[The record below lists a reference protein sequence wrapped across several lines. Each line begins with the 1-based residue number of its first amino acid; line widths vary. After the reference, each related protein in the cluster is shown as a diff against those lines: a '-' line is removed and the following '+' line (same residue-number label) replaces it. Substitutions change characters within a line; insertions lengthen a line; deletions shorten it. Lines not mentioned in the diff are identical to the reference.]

1 MMHLNDSTLDHL
13 RAVADLP
20 DLTGTRYEIEG
31 EIGRG
36 GMGVVYA
43 ALDRQLDRRVAIK
56 VLDSTLPPVRL
67 AEEARVIAKLEHPA
81 IVPIYEA
88 GTLPDGRAYYAM
100 KLVDGERLD
109 DYLGAHRS
117 ITRAVTERLR
127 VIQRIGEA
135 LAFAHSRGVIHR
147 DVKPQN
153 VMIGSFGEVY
163 VMDWGVEGV
172 AGTPQFRAPEQAH
185 AGRIDQRSDVYSL
198 GALLRFVL
206 PERAPRA
213 LQAIAAKAMSV
224 EPEGRYP
231 DVSELLLDVQRFQ
244 DGLAVQAYRE
254 SVWQRAGRFAVR
266 NRVLLLL
273 LAAYV
278 AVRFFLFF
286 LRRA

>member
-1 MMHLNDSTLDHL
+1 MTDLNDLTLDHL
-13 RAVADLP
+13 RAVVDLP
-20 DLTGTRYEIEG
+20 DLTGTRYELEA

-43 ALDRQLDRRVAIK
+43 AMDRQLERHVALK

-81 IVPIYEA
+81 IVPIYETA
-88 GTLPDGRAYYAM
+88 TLADGRAYYAM
-100 KLVDGERLD
+100 KLVDGSRLD
-109 DYLGAHRS
+109 RYVDLHPS
-117 ITRAVTERLR
+117 ITERLR
-127 VIQRIGEA
+127 VIRRIGEA

-147 DVKPQN
+147 DLKPQN

-172 AGTPQFRAPEQAH
+172 AGTPQFRAPEQVQG
-185 AGRIDQRSDVYSL
+185 GRIDQRSDIYSL
-198 GALLRFVL
+198 GALLQFVL

-213 LQAIAAKAMSV
+213 LKAIAAKAMSAV
-224 EPEGRYP
+224 PEERYR
-231 DVSELLLDVQRFQ
+231 DVAALLLDLERFQ
-244 DGLAVQAYRE
+244 DGLAVEAYRE
-254 SVWQRAGRFAVR
+254 PAWQRAGRFAAR

>member
-1 MMHLNDSTLDHL
+1 MHLNDSTLDHL

-100 KLVDGERLD
+100 KLVDGARLD
-109 DYLGAHRS
+109 VYLNAHRS

>member
-1 MMHLNDSTLDHL
+1 
-13 RAVADLP
+13 
-20 DLTGTRYEIEG
+20 
-31 EIGRG
+31 
-36 GMGVVYA
+36 
-43 ALDRQLDRRVAIK
+43 
-56 VLDSTLPPVRL
+56 
-67 AEEARVIAKLEHPA
+67 
-81 IVPIYEA
+81 
-88 GTLPDGRAYYAM
+88 
-100 KLVDGERLD
+100 
-109 DYLGAHRS
+109 
-117 ITRAVTERLR
+117 
-127 VIQRIGEA
+127 
-135 LAFAHSRGVIHR
+135 VIHR

-172 AGTPQFRAPEQAH
+172 AGTPQFRAPEQAQ